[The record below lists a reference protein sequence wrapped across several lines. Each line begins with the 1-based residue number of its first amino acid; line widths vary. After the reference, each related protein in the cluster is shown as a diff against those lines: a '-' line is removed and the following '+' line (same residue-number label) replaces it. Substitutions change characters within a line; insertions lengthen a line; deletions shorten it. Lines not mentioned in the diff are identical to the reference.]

1 MYLVLFQILNVF
13 LTLLLSSFIFVAP
26 EEKDKNNIHK
36 ALEWIKT
43 WILAL
48 LGKKDPDHTGRTKP
62 ATRANAFLL
71 TSLLS

>member
-1 MYLVLFQILNVF
+1 MF
-13 LTLLLSSFIFVAP
+13 LTLLLSSFILVAP
-26 EEKDKNNIHK
+26 EEKDKNNLHK

-43 WILAL
+43 GLLAL

-62 ATRANAFLL
+62 ATRANTLLL